1 MGDVMTEFAS
11 KYETLL
17 LRRERSRLHVTLN
30 RPQVKNALNPT
41 LIGELRTVFQNL
53 RDRRDIKVVILR
65 GAGGTFCAGADLK
78 NMEQSITE
86 KRLGERDPIALNNR
100 EYGTFLEM
108 VNTTPQVVVAAVEGY
123 AIAGGFGLLC
133 VSDVAI
139 CTEDAGFAMSETA
152 IGIVPAQIAPF
163 VAARIGVPQTRH
175 LALTAARFKGPEA
188 LRLGIAHHLVKDSAA
203 LDAKLEEILKQIDRC
218 APLGQCAD
226 QGRGDEGGQR
236 AALLRARFRRRPVR
250 RGAAQPRSRRR
261 PARLRRE
268 EAAEMG
274 DRMIAVSALDLPA
287 RQGTDYPAPHDAPCR
302 NRIRRALGDVF
313 GLSQFGV
320 NMLDLAPGTWS
331 SQRHWHEQPG
341 RVRLRARGRGRAGD
355 RRGRDDAAAG
365 HGRRLPRRHGQRPSP
380 RQSLGQDR
388 ARARGRHAHDRRG
401 RVLFRHRHDGAAKMP
416 TARGYFTKDGR
427 PLK

>member
-30 RPQVKNALNPT
+30 RPQVKNALNPV

-86 KRLGERDPIALNNR
+86 KRPGERDPIALNNR

-188 LRLGIAHHLVKDSAA
+188 LRLGIVHHLVKDGAA
-203 LDAKLEEILKQIDRC
+203 LDTRLEEVLKQIDRC
-218 APLGQCAD
+218 APLANALTKAVVMKVGSEPLSSVLDFAAD
-226 QGRGDEGGQR
+226 RFAE
-236 AALLRARFRRRPVR
+236 AR
-250 RGAAQPRSRRR
+250 RS
-261 PARLRRE
+261 P
-268 EAAEMG
+268 EAAEG
-274 DRMIAVSALDLPA
+274 
-287 RQGTDYPAPHDAPCR
+287 
-302 NRIRRALGDVF
+302 
-313 GLSQFGV
+313 
-320 NMLDLAPGTWS
+320 
-331 SQRHWHEQPG
+331 
-341 RVRLRARGRGRAGD
+341 LRAFAEK
-355 RRGRDDAAAG
+355 
-365 HGRRLPRRHGQRPSP
+365 
-380 RQSLGQDR
+380 RQPKW
-388 ARARGRHAHDRRG
+388 
-401 RVLFRHRHDGAAKMP
+401 V
-416 TARGYFTKDGR
+416 TE
-427 PLK
+427 

>member
-1 MGDVMTEFAS
+1 MAEFAS

-100 EYGTFLEM
+100 EYGSFLEM
-108 VNTTPQVVVAAVEGY
+108 VNTTPQVV
-123 AIAGGFGLLC
+123 
-133 VSDVAI
+133 
-139 CTEDAGFAMSETA
+139 
-152 IGIVPAQIAPF
+152 

-218 APLGQCAD
+218 APLANALTKAVVMKVGSEPLSSVLDFAAD
-226 QGRGDEGGQR
+226 RFAE
-236 AALLRARFRRRPVR
+236 AR
-250 RGAAQPRSRRR
+250 RS
-261 PARLRRE
+261 P
-268 EAAEMG
+268 EAAEG
-274 DRMIAVSALDLPA
+274 
-287 RQGTDYPAPHDAPCR
+287 
-302 NRIRRALGDVF
+302 
-313 GLSQFGV
+313 
-320 NMLDLAPGTWS
+320 
-331 SQRHWHEQPG
+331 
-341 RVRLRARGRGRAGD
+341 LRAFAEK
-355 RRGRDDAAAG
+355 
-365 HGRRLPRRHGQRPSP
+365 
-380 RQSLGQDR
+380 RQPKW
-388 ARARGRHAHDRRG
+388 
-401 RVLFRHRHDGAAKMP
+401 V
-416 TARGYFTKDGR
+416 TE
-427 PLK
+427 